1 VTDPSVP
8 LTLPGPTDPAPPAP
22 IETGKEEPDVIVVV
36 PVVYPP
42 APPPPDAAPPPPPTT
57 TYSTESGDGFNGDG
71 AEKVPELVKV

>member
-8 LTLPGPTDPAPPAP
+8 LTLPGPIDPAPPAP

-71 AEKVPELVKV
+71 AEKVPEVKKV